1 MLTPGW
7 HCRRG
12 RSCYLSSASTLTLPP
27 FSVSIPSTIRAC
39 LPWAVPGGCIAR
51 YTANRR
57 HNPRLVCP
65 RLRGPVTDQRRLF
78 RQKQQR
84 QMRDRARQKRKEGAE
99 RYEGFCSTGQ
109 THCSAALI
117 RLFSVRGGGGLET
130 SIGNREDVGY
140 TQTKTY
146 T

>member
-1 MLTPGW
+1 MAGMTGMPLG
-7 HCRRG
+7 
-12 RSCYLSSASTLTLPP
+12 SMLPP
-27 FSVSIPSTIRAC
+27 HAMPAGLGHFQQGHFQQGHGMMPTGMT
-39 LPWAVPGGCIAR
+39 L
-51 YTANRR
+51 
-57 HNPRLVCP
+57 
-65 RLRGPVTDQRRLF
+65 QQEMEEFMEF
-78 RQKQQR
+78 RTYQQQR